1 MINANCGEVKVEGM
15 KSAVMAEYACI
26 TEALVKE
33 LGEKD
38 TRFAFDIGCKKGKG
52 EDILSPE
59 IDGALKNL
67 MKAILKDAFKD
78 DACKDCD
85 GSCD

>member
-1 MINANCGEVKVEGM
+1 MIKCEFGNLEVRGKTPD
-15 KSAVMAEYACI
+15 VMAEYACI
-26 TEALVKE
+26 TECLVKN
-33 LGEKD
+33 LDEKD
-38 TRFAFDIGCKKGKG
+38 VRFAFDMGCKRGKG

-67 MKAILKDAFKD
+67 INEILKDAFKD

>member
-1 MINANCGEVKVEGM
+1 MIKCELDNLEVIGKA
-15 KSAVMAEYACI
+15 SDVMAEYACI
-26 TEALVKE
+26 TECLVKN

-38 TRFAFDIGCKKGKG
+38 ARFAFDMGCKRGKG
-52 EDILSPE
+52 EDILRPE

-67 MKAILKDAFKD
+67 MNEILKDAFKD

>member
-1 MINANCGEVKVEGM
+1 MINANCGKVKVKGM

-26 TEALVKE
+26 TEALVKD

-38 TRFAFDIGCKKGKG
+38 IRFAFDMGCKRGKG

-78 DACKDCD
+78 DACENCD
-85 GSCD
+85 GPFD

>member
-1 MINANCGEVKVEGM
+1 MIKCEFGNLEVIGKI
-15 KSAVMAEYACI
+15 SDVMAEYVCI
-26 TEALVKE
+26 TGSMVKN

-38 TRFAFDIGCKKGKG
+38 VRFAFDMGLKRGKG
-52 EDILSPE
+52 EAILSPE
-59 IDGALKNL
+59 IDRALKNL

>member
-1 MINANCGEVKVEGM
+1 MINANCGKVKLEGM
-15 KSAVMAEYACI
+15 KSVVMAEYAYI
-26 TEALVKE
+26 TEVLVKD

-38 TRFAFDIGCKKGKG
+38 VRFAFDMGCKKGKG

-67 MKAILKDAFKD
+67 MNAILKDAFKD

>member
-1 MINANCGEVKVEGM
+1 MIKCEFGNLRVRGK
-15 KSAVMAEYACI
+15 KTDIMAEYACI
-26 TEALVKE
+26 TESMVE
-33 LGEKD
+33 NLGENAV
-38 TRFAFDIGCKKGKG
+38 RFAFDMGLKGAKGK
-52 EDILSPE
+52 DILSPE

-67 MKAILKDAFKD
+67 MNEILKDAFKD

>member
-1 MINANCGEVKVEGM
+1 MIKCELGNLEVRGKA
-15 KSAVMAEYACI
+15 SDVMAEYACI
-26 TEALVKE
+26 TETLVEK

-38 TRFAFDIGCKKGKG
+38 IRFAFDIGCKKGKG

>member
-1 MINANCGEVKVEGM
+1 MINANFGKVKVEGM
-15 KSAVMAEYACI
+15 KSVVMAEYASI
-26 TEALVKE
+26 TETLVEK

-38 TRFAFDIGCKKGKG
+38 IRFAFDMGCKKGKG